1 MRPYI
6 MTELNVVKR
15 DEKTK
20 VSALREEGKI
30 PAVFYGPKEDS
41 TPIILDAREF
51 VQVWNQAGGSSIV
64 DLRGVGEDKEILIH
78 DVTWHPVKG
87 TPTHVDLYC
96 IERGKK
102 LNVSVPLEFVG
113 EAPAEKEGGIVV
125 KVMHELE
132 IEVKP
137 RDIPQ
142 KIEVDLTLLSGLD
155 SSITIADL
163 NLPESIEPVQ
173 EKTEAV
179 ASVTQAQTEPEEE
192 EERDISDIEIEGERD
207 TEKATEKKGTDENNS
222 E

>member
-1 MRPYI
+1 